1 MGLVGSKCTREC
13 AGGGGGGRDGRRTS
27 SSPYSTPTRLS
38 SESGGGL
45 DASSAPSSSRRR
57 CRGPS
62 RSGGARTR
70 ALAAARPRRDG
81 GGHTLRDLLR
91 AHIAAQLRALG
102 PEADIAAPAGCDEDL
117 WVDIHVVDFC
127 NEVGV
132 LWRKVDDR
140 CAAKCGDAPMRAGN
154 RVYDWCDGEP
164 VSARAFARAAQESD
178 IPNFKG
184 SDLGRLR
191 ARTFEAAVEMTSD
204 AAVFPPLEHA
214 AYPAAFRPAAKALC
228 GRLCAIY
235 AHMYHRHFANFVET
249 HSHVAVNA
257 FFKRF
262 VVFSLRHDLIGPADL
277 EPVAELVQNLLR
289 THKKPPPPPSTPR
302 LRVAPPASRACD
314 GDDRVLAALSEKPPQ
329 ITLDFCALLRS
340 AHGVSSVDDIEFT
353 EYNENIEFAEED
365 VDARLPSMSLNFVNT
380 LGRPGLAPGAWE
392 SSRVVACF
400 TATVAY
406 LPAKMRSITA
416 REVCAMGPVGAS
428 YHRLESTAGGIR

>member
-45 DASSAPSSSRRR
+45 DASSAPSSLASSVPRSIEERRSSNASEPSPLLLDR
-57 CRGPS
+57 CRG
-62 RSGGARTR
+62 
-70 ALAAARPRRDG
+70 G

-127 NEVGV
+127 NEVDV

-154 RVYDWCDGEP
+154 RVYDC
-164 VSARAFARAAQESD
+164 
-178 IPNFKG
+178 
-184 SDLGRLR
+184 
-191 ARTFEAAVEMTSD
+191 
-204 AAVFPPLEHA
+204 
-214 AYPAAFRPAAKALC
+214 
-228 GRLCAIY
+228 
-235 AHMYHRHFANFVET
+235 
-249 HSHVAVNA
+249 HVAVNA

-289 THKKPPPPPSTPR
+289 THKKPPPPPSTPAAA
-302 LRVAPPASRACD
+302 LRVAPAARRGRAD
-314 GDDRVLAALSEKPPQ
+314 DVSDRVLAALSEKPPQ

-380 LGRPGLAPGAWE
+380 SGRPGLAPRGLGE
-392 SSRVVACF
+392 
-400 TATVAY
+400 
-406 LPAKMRSITA
+406 
-416 REVCAMGPVGAS
+416 
-428 YHRLESTAGGIR
+428 

>member
-13 AGGGGGGRDGRRTS
+13 AGGGGGRDGRRTS

-45 DASSAPSSSRRR
+45 DASSAPSSLASSVPRSIEERRSSNVSEPLPLLLD
-57 CRGPS
+57 RG
-62 RSGGARTR
+62 
-70 ALAAARPRRDG
+70 RDG

-127 NEVGV
+127 NEVDV

-164 VSARAFARAAQESD
+164 VSARAFA
-178 IPNFKG
+178 
-184 SDLGRLR
+184 
-191 ARTFEAAVEMTSD
+191 ARTFEAAVAMTSD

-214 AYPAAFRPAAKALC
+214 AYPDAFRPAAKALC

-235 AHMYHRHFANFVET
+235 AHMYHRHFATFVET

-289 THKKPPPPPSTPR
+289 THKKPPPPPSTPPR
-302 LRVAPPASRACD
+302 RSASLPPRVA
-314 GDDRVLAALSEKPPQ
+314 
-329 ITLDFCALLRS
+329 
-340 AHGVSSVDDIEFT
+340 GVQT
-353 EYNENIEFAEED
+353 
-365 VDARLPSMSLNFVNT
+365 T
-380 LGRPGLAPGAWE
+380 
-392 SSRVVACF
+392 
-400 TATVAY
+400 
-406 LPAKMRSITA
+406 
-416 REVCAMGPVGAS
+416 
-428 YHRLESTAGGIR
+428 

>member
-45 DASSAPSSSRRR
+45 DASSAPSSLASSVPRSIEERRSSNASEPSPLLLD
-57 CRGPS
+57 RG
-62 RSGGARTR
+62 
-70 ALAAARPRRDG
+70 RDG

-127 NEVGV
+127 NEVDV

-164 VSARAFARAAQESD
+164 VSARAFA
-178 IPNFKG
+178 
-184 SDLGRLR
+184 
-191 ARTFEAAVEMTSD
+191 ARTFEAAVAMTSD

-214 AYPAAFRPAAKALC
+214 AYPSAFRPAAKALC

-289 THKKPPPPPSTPR
+289 THKKPPPPLSTPPR
-302 LRVAPPASRACD
+302 RSASLPPRVA
-314 GDDRVLAALSEKPPQ
+314 
-329 ITLDFCALLRS
+329 
-340 AHGVSSVDDIEFT
+340 GVQT
-353 EYNENIEFAEED
+353 
-365 VDARLPSMSLNFVNT
+365 T
-380 LGRPGLAPGAWE
+380 
-392 SSRVVACF
+392 
-400 TATVAY
+400 
-406 LPAKMRSITA
+406 
-416 REVCAMGPVGAS
+416 
-428 YHRLESTAGGIR
+428 

>member
-45 DASSAPSSSRRR
+45 DASSAPSSLASSVPRSIEERRSSNASEPLPLLLD
-57 CRGPS
+57 RG
-62 RSGGARTR
+62 
-70 ALAAARPRRDG
+70 RDG

-127 NEVGV
+127 NEVDV

-184 SDLGRLR
+184 SYLGRFALVS
-191 ARTFEAAVEMTSD
+191 TDFWTSD
-204 AAVFPPLEHA
+204 H
-214 AYPAAFRPAAKALC
+214 
-228 GRLCAIY
+228 
-235 AHMYHRHFANFVET
+235 
-249 HSHVAVNA
+249 
-257 FFKRF
+257 
-262 VVFSLRHDLIGPADL
+262 
-277 EPVAELVQNLLR
+277 
-289 THKKPPPPPSTPR
+289 
-302 LRVAPPASRACD
+302 
-314 GDDRVLAALSEKPPQ
+314 LSE
-329 ITLDFCALLRS
+329 RS
-340 AHGVSSVDDIEFT
+340 RSVDAFSGT
-353 EYNENIEFAEED
+353 
-365 VDARLPSMSLNFVNT
+365 RSRGT
-380 LGRPGLAPGAWE
+380 LTLKR
-392 SSRVVACF
+392 R
-400 TATVAY
+400 
-406 LPAKMRSITA
+406 
-416 REVCAMGPVGAS
+416 
-428 YHRLESTAGGIR
+428 